1 MASCGGCG
9 EKLDPA
15 WKFCIHCGAA
25 VPRPALSFAVFG
37 WSLAAILL
45 VIAAGA
51 LAVALTR

>member
-15 WKFCIHCGAA
+15 WKFCISCGAA
-25 VPRPALSFAVFG
+25 VPPAPLSFAVFG

>member
-15 WKFCIHCGAA
+15 WKFCIHCG
-25 VPRPALSFAVFG
+25 VPVVRPALSFPVFG